1 MPPKKHAVL
10 SASSSHRW
18 LNCNPSARL
27 ELEFED
33 RTSVAAAE
41 GTAAHAWCEFKLQ
54 QALGFPAGE
63 PPISEYDSPEMD
75 AHTDAYVE
83 FVLEALEEAKQ
94 NCPDP
99 QLLIEQ
105 KLDFSCYVPD
115 GFGTGDCIIVAD
127 RNLHIIDMKYG
138 QGVLVEAEENPQM
151 MLYALGAL
159 RIYDF
164 LYDIQ
169 TVSMTI
175 FQPRRENVSTWT
187 IPVVDLKEWA
197 NTTLKEKA
205 ELAYKGEGEFTPG
218 PHCQFC
224 KAAVRCRAR
233 AEANL
238 RLAQYEFTRPPLLTD
253 EEIEDILAQIPDLEK
268 WCSEIAAYAQDAAVN
283 HGKHWTGFKLVESRT
298 TRRYINENAVI
309 AAVTEAGYDP
319 FEKKV
324 LGLTAMQ
331 KALGKAKFEALLG
344 HLIEKPQGK
353 PTLVPVTDKRPAIT
367 TTGAR
372 HDFNEFMEE

>member
-1 MPPKKHAVL
+1 MPPKRHAL
-10 SASSSHRW
+10 LTPSASHRW

-27 ELEFED
+27 EQEFED
-33 RTSVAAAE
+33 RTSAAAAE
-41 GTAAHAWCEFKLQ
+41 GTAAHAWCEYKLQ
-54 QALGFPAGE
+54 KALELPTEAA
-63 PPISEYDSPEMD
+63 PMSEYDSPEMD
-75 AHTDAYVE
+75 AYTDAYVE

-94 NCPDP
+94 TCADP
-99 QLLIEQ
+99 QVLIEQ
-105 KLDFSCYVPD
+105 RLDLTSYIPEA
-115 GFGTGDCIIVAD
+115 FGTGDCIIVAD
-127 RNLHIIDMKYG
+127 GNLHIIDFKYG
-138 QGVLVEAEENPQM
+138 QGVLVDAEENPQM
-151 MLYALGAL
+151 KLYALGSL
-159 RIYDF
+159 RLYDF

-187 IPVVDLKEWA
+187 IPVAELMEWA
-197 NTTLKEKA
+197 NTTLKENA
-205 ELAYKGEGEFTPG
+205 ERAFKGEGEYVAG
-218 PHCQFC
+218 SHCQFC

-238 RLAQYEFTRPPLLTD
+238 RLAKYEFARPPLLTD
-253 EEIEDILAQIPDLEK
+253 AEIEDILAQIPDLEK
-268 WCSEIAAYAQDAAVN
+268 WCGEIAAYAQDAAVN
-283 HGKHWTGFKLVESRT
+283 HGKHWEGFKLVESRT

-331 KALGKAKFEALLG
+331 KALGKAKFDVLLG
-344 HLIEKPQGK
+344 HLIEKPKGK
-353 PTLVPVTDKRPAIT
+353 PTLVPITDKRPAIL
-367 TTGAR
+367 TTGAK

>member
-1 MPPKKHAVL
+1 MPPKRHAVL
-10 SASSSHRW
+10 SASASHRW
-18 LNCNPSARL
+18 LSCNPSARL
-27 ELEFED
+27 EQEFED
-33 RTSVAAAE
+33 RTSSAAAE

-54 QALGFPAGE
+54 KALGLPSE
-63 PPISEYDSPEMD
+63 DPPKSEYDSPEMD

-94 NCPDP
+94 TCADP
-99 QLLIEQ
+99 QILIEQ
-105 KLDFSCYVPD
+105 RLDLTSYIPEA
-115 GFGTGDCIIVAD
+115 FGTGDCIIVAD
-127 RNLHIIDMKYG
+127 SNIHIIDMKYG
-138 QGVLVEAEENPQM
+138 QGVLVDAKENSQM

-159 RIYDF
+159 RLYDF

-187 IPVVDLKEWA
+187 IPVADLLEWA
-197 NTTLKEKA
+197 NTTLKENA
-205 ELAYKGEGEFTPG
+205 ERAFKGEGEFVSG

-238 RLAQYEFTRPPLLTD
+238 RLAQYEFSRPSLLTD
-253 EEIEDILAQIPDLEK
+253 EEIEDILGQIPDLEK

-283 HGKHWTGFKLVESRT
+283 HGKHWNGFKLVESRT
-298 TRRYINENAVI
+298 TRRYTNENAVI

-319 FEKKV
+319 FEKKI

-331 KALGKAKFEALLG
+331 KALGKTKCDTLLG
-344 HLIEKPQGK
+344 HLIEKPKGK

-372 HDFNEFMEE
+372 HDFIEFMEE

>member
-1 MPPKKHAVL
+1 MPPRKHAVL

-33 RTSVAAAE
+33 RISSAAAE
-41 GTAAHAWCEFKLQ
+41 GTAAHALCEYKLQ
-54 QALGFPAGE
+54 QALGLPSGDR
-63 PPISEYDSPEMD
+63 PTSEYDCSEMEI
-75 AHTDAYVE
+75 HTDAYVE
-83 FVLEALEEAKQ
+83 FVLEALEEARQK
-94 NCPDP
+94 CTDP

-105 KLDFSCYVPD
+105 RLDFSCYVPD

-127 RNLHIIDMKYG
+127 ETLHIIDFKYG

-159 RIYDF
+159 RLYDF
-164 LYDIQ
+164 LYDIKM
-169 TVSMTI
+169 VSMSI
-175 FQPRRENVSTWT
+175 FQPRRENISTWT
-187 IPVVDLKEWA
+187 MSAADLLEWA
-197 NTTLKEKA
+197 DTTLKEKA
-205 ELAYKGEGEFTPG
+205 DLAYRGEGEYVPG

-268 WCSEIAAYAQDAAVN
+268 WCSEIAAYAQEAAVN
-283 HGKHWTGFKLVESRT
+283 HGKHWNGFKLVESRT
-298 TRRYINENAVI
+298 TRKYTNENAVI

-319 FEKKV
+319 FEKKL

-344 HLIEKPQGK
+344 HLIEKPHGK

-367 TTGAR
+367 TEGAT
-372 HDFNEFMEE
+372 HDFTEFMEE

>member
-1 MPPKKHAVL
+1 MPPKRHAVL
-10 SASSSHRW
+10 SASASHRW
-18 LNCNPSARL
+18 LSCNPSARL
-27 ELEFED
+27 EQEFED
-33 RTSVAAAE
+33 RTSSAAAE
-41 GTAAHAWCEFKLQ
+41 GTAAHAWCEYKLQ
-54 QALGFPAGE
+54 KALGLPIEE
-63 PPISEYDSPEMD
+63 PPKSEYDSPEMD
-75 AHTDAYVE
+75 AHTDAYVA
-83 FVLEALEEAKQ
+83 FVLEVLEEANQ
-94 NCPDP
+94 TCADP
-99 QLLIEQ
+99 QILIEQ
-105 KLDFSCYVPD
+105 RLDLTSYIPEA
-115 GFGTGDCIIVAD
+115 FGTGDCIIVAD
-127 RNLHIIDMKYG
+127 SNIHIIDMKYG
-138 QGVLVEAEENPQM
+138 QGVLVEAEDNSQM

-159 RIYDF
+159 RLYDF

-187 IPVVDLKEWA
+187 IPVAELLEWA
-197 NTTLKEKA
+197 STTLKENA
-205 ELAYKGEGEFTPG
+205 DRAFKGEGEFVAG

-238 RLAQYEFTRPPLLTD
+238 RLAQYEFARPPLLTD
-253 EEIEDILAQIPDLEK
+253 EEIEDILGQIPDLEK
-268 WCSEIAAYAQDAAVN
+268 WCNEIAAYAQDAAVN
-283 HGKHWTGFKLVESRT
+283 HGKHWNGFKLVESRT
-298 TRRYINENAVI
+298 TRRYTNENAVI

-319 FEKKV
+319 FEKKI

-331 KALGKAKFEALLG
+331 KALGKTKFDTLLG
-344 HLIEKPQGK
+344 HLIEKPKGK

>member
-1 MPPKKHAVL
+1 MPPKRHAL
-10 SASSSHRW
+10 LTPSASHRW
-18 LNCNPSARL
+18 LSCNPSARL
-27 ELEFED
+27 EQEFED
-33 RTSVAAAE
+33 RTSSAAAE
-41 GTAAHAWCEFKLQ
+41 GTAAHVWCEYKLQ
-54 QALGFPAGE
+54 KALGLPTGE
-63 PPISEYDSPEMD
+63 PPTSEYDSPEMD
-75 AHTDAYVE
+75 AYTDAYVE
-83 FVLEALEEAKQ
+83 FVLEALAEAKQ
-94 NCPDP
+94 TCADP

-105 KLDFSCYVPD
+105 RLDLTRYIPEA
-115 GFGTGDCIIVAD
+115 FGTGDCIIVAD
-127 RNLHIIDMKYG
+127 SNIHIIDMKYG
-138 QGVLVEAEENPQM
+138 QGVLVEAEENSQM
-151 MLYALGAL
+151 MLYALGAIRL
-159 RIYDF
+159 YDF
-164 LYDIQ
+164 LYDIKS
-169 TVSMTI
+169 VSMTI

-187 IPVVDLKEWA
+187 IPVAELMEWA
-197 NTTLKEKA
+197 NTTLKENA
-205 ELAYKGEGEFTPG
+205 ERAFKGEGEFVAG

-238 RLAQYEFTRPPLLTD
+238 RLAQYEFARPPLLTD

-283 HGKHWTGFKLVESRT
+283 HGKHWNGFKLVESRT

-331 KALGKAKFEALLG
+331 KALGKTKFETLLG

-353 PTLVPVTDKRPAIT
+353 PTLVPITDKRPAIT
-367 TTGAR
+367 TMGAK

>member
-1 MPPKKHAVL
+1 MPPKRHAVL
-10 SASSSHRW
+10 SASASHRW
-18 LNCNPSARL
+18 LSCNPSARL
-27 ELEFED
+27 EQEFED
-33 RTSVAAAE
+33 RTSSAAAE
-41 GTAAHAWCEFKLQ
+41 GTAAHAWCEYKLQ
-54 QALGFPAGE
+54 KALGLPAGE
-63 PPISEYDSPEMD
+63 PPTSEYDSPEMD

-94 NCPDP
+94 TCADP

-105 KLDFSCYVPD
+105 RLDLTSYIPEA
-115 GFGTGDCIIVAD
+115 FGTGDCIIVAD
-127 RNLHIIDMKYG
+127 SNIHIIDMKYG
-138 QGVLVEAEENPQM
+138 MQIVEAENNPQLR
-151 MLYALGAL
+151 LYALGSL
-159 RIYDF
+159 KLYDF

-169 TVSMTI
+169 SVSMTI

-187 IPVVDLKEWA
+187 ISVAELMEWA
-197 NTTLKEKA
+197 NTTLKENA
-205 ELAYKGEGEFTPG
+205 ERAFKGEGEFVAG

-233 AEANL
+233 AETNL
-238 RLAQYEFTRPPLLTD
+238 RLAQYEFARPPLLTD

-283 HGKHWTGFKLVESRT
+283 HGKHWNGFKLVESRT

-331 KALGKAKFEALLG
+331 KVLGKTKFDTLLG
-344 HLIEKPQGK
+344 HLIEKPKGK